1 MYVKS
6 IRNSPRLSNL
16 FITVWFYIAFYALT
30 FPNYLPASQFPSPVP
45 LKANGFY
52 SNFPENQAHL
62 RNLNF
67 LTHFETSLYLSIFP
81 RGRSAPVLAKTT
93 PLPVLLISNPPTTS
107 EPLFWAS
114 LWSFLLHFQILSLSW
129 TFLSIYIF
137 RFPPAHSIL
146 LLLSPLGLL
155 VKIKCILRQKSKGA
169 SLLTLLKE
177 ELIYFLLPLPHHLL
191 TWTLE
196 LLSVPPLSNEI
207 TCSKVISI
215 LPSTK
220 FIAFSQLLSSW
231 TSL

>member
-1 MYVKS
+1 MHWLFQTICLLLNSLPQFHSKQMASTPIFPKTKPTYVTS
-6 IRNSPRLSNL
+6 TS
-16 FITVWFYIAFYALT
+16 WLT
-30 FPNYLPASQFPSPVP
+30 LKLLCTLVSSQEAEVP
-45 LKANGFY
+45 L
-52 SNFPENQAHL
+52 
-62 RNLNF
+62 F
-67 LTHFETSLYLSIFP
+67 LPRQLLLLCSWSQTLLPLQSLS
-81 RGRSAPVLAKTT
+81 
-93 PLPVLLISNPPTTS
+93 S
-107 EPLFWAS
+107 EP
-114 LWSFLLHFQILSLSW
+114 LLHFQILSLSW

-191 TWTLE
+191 MWTLA
-196 LLSVPPLSNEI
+196 LWSVPPLSNEI